1 MIDAIGDNA
10 VKGTA
15 RVDLVAS
22 VGERNQFV
30 KQEDRLRSDRPVE
43 GSEEKDDVLLH
54 LREEEQ
60 QKQGSAKYV
69 VEKNRLFFEK
79 YDKNGDLILRM
90 PPENLPVDEV
100 V

>member
-30 KQEDRLRSDRPVE
+30 QQEDRLRSERPVE
-43 GSEEKDDVLLH
+43 GSEEKDGVQLH

-60 QKQGSAKYV
+60 KKGSAKYV
-69 VEKNRLFFEK
+69 MEKNRLFFEK